1 MLPFCCQ
8 NNWNESWAMSWLQH
22 QLYSCFK
29 TILFAC
35 ISFFIKWIF
44 VFRKNYSAKYSFC
57 LIPIFFPIPNQSVL
71 INSNINFC
79 LYSYWCWWT
88 HFESFQ
94 LTLKSSTN
102 WPGQWVL
109 VLRFELNMIASSS
122 AKAFEIKRVSL
133 WRFQFFN
140 EISNFHAVNISAIFT
155 VKSLKCIW
163 FRRGL
168 VWVVHKVC
176 NIKAFLSAGI
186 TLLMH
191 IIVYLVVFRS
201 TSDVTCSTCR
211 PSLLHLLSR
220 DQPLKFHVTSA
231 NEICLY
237 ICGFTPN

>member
-1 MLPFCCQ
+1 MVHELTRSMSTSTPIRPKHDGLLIRESA
-8 NNWNESWAMSWLQH
+8 WNETCIIKAVLS
-22 QLYSCFK
+22 FK
-29 TILFAC
+29 WNVKFLC
-35 ISFFIKWIF
+35 GQYK
-44 VFRKNYSAKYSFC
+44 C
-57 LIPIFFPIPNQSVL
+57 
-71 INSNINFC
+71 NF
-79 LYSYWCWWT
+79 YREKFKMT
-88 HFESFQ
+88 
-94 LTLKSSTN
+94 
-102 WPGQWVL
+102 
-109 VLRFELNMIASSS
+109 
-122 AKAFEIKRVSL
+122 
-133 WRFQFFN
+133 
-140 EISNFHAVNISAIFT
+140 
-155 VKSLKCIW
+155 IW

-237 ICGFTPN
+237 ICGFTPNKRNQFRDFFLLNTWIENVLKLEWSDWRTCSREKGLECTINC

>member
-1 MLPFCCQ
+1 M
-8 NNWNESWAMSWLQH
+8 
-22 QLYSCFK
+22 
-29 TILFAC
+29 
-35 ISFFIKWIF
+35 
-44 VFRKNYSAKYSFC
+44 V
-57 LIPIFFPIPNQSVL
+57 
-71 INSNINFC
+71 
-79 LYSYWCWWT
+79 
-88 HFESFQ
+88 
-94 LTLKSSTN
+94 
-102 WPGQWVL
+102 
-109 VLRFELNMIASSS
+109 SSS
-122 AKAFEIKRVSL
+122 AKALEMKRVSL
-133 WRFQFFN
+133 RRFQVFKWNIKFLCGQYKC
-140 EISNFHAVNISAIFT
+140 NFYREKFKMT
-155 VKSLKCIW
+155 FW

-237 ICGFTPN
+237 ICGFTPNKRNQFRDFFCWTLE

>member
-1 MLPFCCQ
+1 MVHELTRSMSTITPIRPKHDGLFICESVWIKTCIIKAVSGFK
-8 NNWNESWAMSWLQH
+8 WN
-22 QLYSCFK
+22 
-29 TILFAC
+29 I
-35 ISFFIKWIF
+35 
-44 VFRKNYSAKYSFC
+44 
-57 LIPIFFPIPNQSVL
+57 
-71 INSNINFC
+71 
-79 LYSYWCWWT
+79 
-88 HFESFQ
+88 
-94 LTLKSSTN
+94 
-102 WPGQWVL
+102 
-109 VLRFELNMIASSS
+109 
-122 AKAFEIKRVSL
+122 
-133 WRFQFFN
+133 
-140 EISNFHAVNISAIFT
+140 NFHAVNISAIFT